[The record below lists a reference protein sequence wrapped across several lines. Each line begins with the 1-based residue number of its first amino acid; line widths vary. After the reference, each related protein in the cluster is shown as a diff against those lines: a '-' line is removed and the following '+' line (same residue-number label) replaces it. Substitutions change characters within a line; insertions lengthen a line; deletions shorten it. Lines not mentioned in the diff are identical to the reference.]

1 MDLGLQKKVALVA
14 AASKGLGRA
23 VAEELAREGARVA
36 ICSRNETLIGKVAG
50 EISTE
55 TCSEVFGF
63 RADVSRTEDVERLV
77 SKVADQFGTIDIL
90 VTNAGGP
97 PPGTFDTLENS
108 AWLDAFY
115 LNLLSVVD
123 LCRAVIPYMKAN
135 RWGRIINVTS
145 ISVKQPVDGLLLSN
159 SLRAGV
165 VGLAKTLSKELGP
178 DNILVNNVCPGFTMT
193 GRIDELANAT
203 AERTG
208 LSREDVLRDWESTIP
223 LGRIGNTSEFAA
235 LVAFLA
241 SERASYITGTTIPI
255 DGGAIQGLL

>member
-1 MDLGLQKKVALVA
+1 MR
-14 AASKGLGRA
+14 SSGLGPTFPGPRT
-23 VAEELAREGARVA
+23 
-36 ICSRNETLIGKVAG
+36 SRGW
-50 EISTE
+50 
-55 TCSEVFGF
+55 
-63 RADVSRTEDVERLV
+63 VSQ
-77 SKVADQFGTIDIL
+77 VADRFGTIDIL

-108 AWLDAFY
+108 AWADAFH

-123 LCRAVIPYMKAN
+123 LCRATIPYMKAN

-193 GRIDELANAT
+193 GRVDQLAKAT
-203 AERTG
+203 AERKG
-208 LSREDVLRDWESTIP
+208 VSPEDVLRDWESTIP
-223 LGRIGNTSEFAA
+223 LGRIGNTAEFAA

-255 DGGAIQGLL
+255 DGGVVQGLM

>member
-1 MDLGLQKKVALVA
+1 MDLGLQNKAALVA

-36 ICSRNETLIGKVAG
+36 ICSRNETLIEHVAG
-50 EISTE
+50 EIAAATG
-55 TCSEVFGF
+55 SEVLGL
-63 RADVSRTEDVERLV
+63 RADVSRTEDVEKLV
-77 SKVADQFGTIDIL
+77 SEVAGRFGTIDIL

-108 AWLDAFY
+108 AWTDAFH
-115 LNLLSVVD
+115 LNLLSVVN
-123 LCRAVIPYMKAN
+123 LCRAAIPYMRAN

-178 DNILVNNVCPGFTMT
+178 DNILVNNVCPGFTRT
-193 GRIDELANAT
+193 ERVDQLANAT

-208 LSREDVLRDWESTIP
+208 VSREDVFRDWESTIP
-223 LGRIGNTSEFAA
+223 LGRIGKTAEFAA

-255 DGGAIQGLL
+255 DGGAVQGLL

>member
-115 LNLLSVVD
+115 LTLLSVVD

-178 DNILVNNVCPGFTMT
+178 DNILVNNVCPGFIMT

>member
-1 MDLGLQKKVALVA
+1 MDLGLQNKAALVA

-36 ICSRNETLIGKVAG
+36 ICSRNQTLIEQVAG
-50 EISTE
+50 EIAGATG
-55 TCSEVFGF
+55 SEVFGL
-63 RADVSRTEDVERLV
+63 RADVSRTEDVEKLV
-77 SKVADQFGTIDIL
+77 SAVAGRFGTIDIL

-108 AWLDAFY
+108 AWTDAFH

-123 LCRAVIPYMKAN
+123 LCRAAIPYMKAN

-193 GRIDELANAT
+193 DRVDQLANAT

-208 LSREDVLRDWESTIP
+208 VSREDVFRDWESTIP
-223 LGRIGNTSEFAA
+223 LGRIASTAEFAA

-255 DGGAIQGLL
+255 DGGAVQGLL

>member
-1 MDLGLQKKVALVA
+1 MDLGLQNKAALVA

-36 ICSRNETLIGKVAG
+36 ICSRNETLIEQVAG
-50 EISTE
+50 EIAGATGG
-55 TCSEVFGF
+55 EVLGL
-63 RADVSRTEDVERLV
+63 RADVSRTEDVEKLV
-77 SKVADQFGTIDIL
+77 SEVAGRFGTIDIL

-108 AWLDAFY
+108 AWTDAFH

-123 LCRAVIPYMKAN
+123 LCRAAIPYMKAN

-145 ISVKQPVDGLLLSN
+145 ISVKQPVVGLLLSN

-178 DNILVNNVCPGFTMT
+178 DNILVNNVCPGFTRT
-193 GRIDELANAT
+193 ERVDQLANAT

-208 LSREDVLRDWESTIP
+208 VSREDVFRDWESTIP
-223 LGRIGNTSEFAA
+223 LGRIGTTAEFAA

-241 SERASYITGTTIPI
+241 SERASYITGATIPI
-255 DGGAIQGLL
+255 DGGAVQGLM